1 MDFYVYDNIYTY
13 NKREPFNGV
22 PTSRLKVNSIDI
34 PENHSFWFHTD
45 MNLMRNNVNIQKR
58 YVHIHK
64 GIGSTNEMKFNK
76 EPYHVSRS
84 NMIYNPKEK
93 RIEIGGG
100 WMKKPMFAKKCIYYG
115 SELPH
120 KKMNIVGEWYYNF
133 GMDSMIFI
141 IDYSPQKIH
150 FHWEDIEDPPTRAEQ
165 LNKIA
170 ELEIKIEAKEAVI
183 AQRNTGLVSDL

>member
-1 MDFYVYDNIYTY
+1 MDFYVYDNVYTY

-34 PENHSFWFHTD
+34 QSNHSFWFHTD
-45 MNLMRNNVNIQKR
+45 MNLVTNNVNIQKR
-58 YVHIHK
+58 YVHIHE
-64 GIGSTNEMKFNK
+64 GIGSTNQMEFKK
-76 EPYHVSRS
+76 DPLHVSRS

-100 WMKKPMFAKKCIYYG
+100 WFKKPIFAKKCIYYG

-133 GMDSMIFI
+133 GVDSMIFI

-150 FHWEDIEDPPTRAEQ
+150 FHWEDVEDVPTQAEQ
-165 LNKIA
+165 LTKIA
-170 ELEIKIEAKEAVI
+170 KLEIEIEQKEATI
-183 AQRNTGLVSDL
+183 AQRNAGLVSDL

>member
-1 MDFYVYDNIYTY
+1 MDFYVYDNVYTY

-34 PENHSFWFHTD
+34 QSNHSFWFHTD
-45 MNLMRNNVNIQKR
+45 MNLVTNNVNIQKR
-58 YVHIHK
+58 YVHIHE
-64 GIGSTNEMKFNK
+64 GIGSTNQMEFKKN
-76 EPYHVSRS
+76 PLHVSRS

-100 WMKKPMFAKKCIYYG
+100 WFKKPIFAKKCIYYG

-133 GMDSMIFI
+133 GMDSMVFI
-141 IDYSPQKIH
+141 IDYSPQKIK
-150 FHWEDIEDPPTRAEQ
+150 FHWEDVEDIPT
-165 LNKIA
+165 IA
-170 ELEIKIEAKEAVI
+170 ELRTKEAKLEIEVAEMEATI
-183 AQRNTGLVSDL
+183 AQRNAGLVSDL